1 MRAKWNG
8 RIGAILLVCLAG
20 AGCREPTPQPTPL
33 GAEMEREMRLATP
46 TIGGPSEEFL
56 VARDPADIMAPAEAA
71 LKESGVRVV
80 QTGSTDAGR
89 WLFGKSLADRR
100 VLVQILPVYPGRSTV
115 KVTVE
120 GADNLTRELLSHVSA
135 GVRLRMR

>member
-20 AGCREPTPQPTPL
+20 AGCREPTPEPTPL

-46 TIGGPSEEFL
+46 TVGGPSEEFL
-56 VARDPADIMAPAEAA
+56 VSRDPVDIVAPVEAA
-71 LKESGVRVV
+71 LKESGIRVV

-89 WLFGKSLADRR
+89 WLFGKSMADRR

-120 GADNLTRELLSHVSA
+120 GADNLTRELLGRVAA
-135 GVRLRMR
+135 GIRLRLR